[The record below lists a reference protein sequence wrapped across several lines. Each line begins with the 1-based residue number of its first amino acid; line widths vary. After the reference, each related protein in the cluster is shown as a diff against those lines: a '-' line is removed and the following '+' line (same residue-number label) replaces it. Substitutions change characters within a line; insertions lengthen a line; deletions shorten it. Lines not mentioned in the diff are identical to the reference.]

1 MSQQTQVETVM
12 PYYLRF
18 MEKYPQIEDLAAADD
33 DELLKLWE
41 GLGYYCA
48 LVI

>member
-33 DELLKLWE
+33 DELPE
-41 GLGYYCA
+41 ALGRFRLLLA
-48 LVI
+48 RS